1 MIPGKENKRKSQG
14 GEWYM
19 LRDFFRF
26 REEGMGVLNTLR
38 SRNTM
43 FGDVTVCIHA
53 YKESVANVIAT
64 ETSYVLKRRGVT
76 EEYVQYVYSELGYL
90 FITVKTVDPEMV
102 IRRILSVCI
111 NRGFKSMYAIRAK
124 DGVWRTSSLRD
135 MPNVSLDVWPNG
147 QMIRWWM
154 DKGVGG
160 FRLDV
165 IDEAEKNGMHA
176 WLYDEDRWPSG
187 YGGGRVTC
195 RPEFRSRNILIT
207 PYKKGTKR
215 YTDRTSDSMASA
227 SVANRPSMV

>member
-1 MIPGKENKRKSQG
+1 
-14 GEWYM
+14 M
-19 LRDFFRF
+19 LKDFFRF

-102 IRRILSVCI
+102 IKRILSVCI

-154 DKGVGG
+154 TDDAPFGDFVMPVKIVVRPFFTDKAYYA
-160 FRLDV
+160 
-165 IDEAEKNGMHA
+165 AEKKFADKNKT
-176 WLYDEDRWPSG
+176 
-187 YGGGRVTC
+187 V
-195 RPEFRSRNILIT
+195 IT
-207 PYKKGTKR
+207 T
-215 YTDRTSDSMASA
+215 AVEA
-227 SVANRPSMV
+227 